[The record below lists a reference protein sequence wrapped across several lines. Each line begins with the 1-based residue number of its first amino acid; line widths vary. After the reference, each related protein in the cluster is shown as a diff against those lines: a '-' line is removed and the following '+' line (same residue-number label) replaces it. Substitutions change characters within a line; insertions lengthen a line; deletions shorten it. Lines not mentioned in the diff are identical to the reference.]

1 MIKLIVCDMDGTILN
16 KDNTLDEQSYQKILE
31 KSDQGVEFMFA
42 TGRGFDMVEDI
53 CQSKGIYNSL
63 ILNNGTQYRSYD
75 GHINRYYPMER
86 KSFEQI
92 MAILLEYEYHISV
105 HTQQGKYIFEDKET
119 YFLRHQKILMKSK
132 GIDDPSLL
140 PKTPFFI
147 RTGFLKNVHEVKT
160 VDELYKS
167 KALPLKIDARHIDY
181 QSVQGVEKLLKD
193 INHLHISSSFEE
205 NIEITSD
212 VHDKG
217 SMLKEVLKEKG
228 LSVYEVATFGDGFN
242 DIGMLESFPYSFAP
256 ANASELV
263 KEKAS
268 YALEVTNEQGA
279 VAKGIQI
286 LEELNLL

>member
-105 HTQQGKYIFEDKET
+105 HTQQG
-119 YFLRHQKILMKSK
+119 
-132 GIDDPSLL
+132 
-140 PKTPFFI
+140 
-147 RTGFLKNVHEVKT
+147 
-160 VDELYKS
+160 
-167 KALPLKIDARHIDY
+167 
-181 QSVQGVEKLLKD
+181 
-193 INHLHISSSFEE
+193 
-205 NIEITSD
+205 
-212 VHDKG
+212 
-217 SMLKEVLKEKG
+217 
-228 LSVYEVATFGDGFN
+228 
-242 DIGMLESFPYSFAP
+242 
-256 ANASELV
+256 
-263 KEKAS
+263 
-268 YALEVTNEQGA
+268 
-279 VAKGIQI
+279 
-286 LEELNLL
+286 